1 MFSRNQLRN
10 QYFRRVDGDIDI
22 FVESILTRDCSVV
35 YNRMS
40 DIDEEELGERW
51 KKFKKENWARTSYS
65 NKFTECEKM
74 TDFVI
79 QIVTVP

>member
-1 MFSRNQLRN
+1 
-10 QYFRRVDGDIDI
+10 
-22 FVESILTRDCSVV
+22 
-35 YNRMS
+35 MS

-74 TDFVI
+74 SDFAI
-79 QIVTVP
+79 KLSNHARF

>member
-1 MFSRNQLRN
+1 
-10 QYFRRVDGDIDI
+10 
-22 FVESILTRDCSVV
+22 
-35 YNRMS
+35 MS

-74 TDFVI
+74 TDFAI
-79 QIVTVP
+79 RIVFLNRKNSQ

>member
-1 MFSRNQLRN
+1 
-10 QYFRRVDGDIDI
+10 
-22 FVESILTRDCSVV
+22 
-35 YNRMS
+35 MS

-74 TDFVI
+74 SDFVI
-79 QIVTVP
+79 

>member
-1 MFSRNQLRN
+1 
-10 QYFRRVDGDIDI
+10 
-22 FVESILTRDCSVV
+22 
-35 YNRMS
+35 MS

-74 TDFVI
+74 TDSFKLSPVSKS
-79 QIVTVP
+79 